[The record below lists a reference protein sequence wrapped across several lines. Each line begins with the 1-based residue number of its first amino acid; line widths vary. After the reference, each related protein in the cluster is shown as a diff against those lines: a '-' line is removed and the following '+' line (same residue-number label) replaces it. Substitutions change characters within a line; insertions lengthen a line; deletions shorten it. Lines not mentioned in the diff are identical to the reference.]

1 MELDLLA
8 ASSTRVFNDDLKK
21 QAAELEPPVGLFINN
36 AGSSTLVQQ
45 LVDGAPGDVL
55 ITADEKNMNDAKE
68 AGVVNDPVQLASNV
82 MVMVVPSGNPGNIN
96 SIEDITDESTF
107 VLCDPQVPCGTVSE
121 SIIESKGLD
130 ITADSLEHQVADVLG
145 KVTSGEADAGWVYA
159 TDAAAAGDT
168 VEVIEIEG
176 AEEFTNGIFGAV
188 VYESENPE
196 SAQQLLDLV
205 ADDFDKVWKEY
216 GFTPED

>member
-1 MELDLLA
+1 MSKSRLCDL
-8 ASSTRVFNDDLKK
+8 
-21 QAAELEPPVGLFINN
+21 
-36 AGSSTLVQQ
+36 
-45 LVDGAPGDVL
+45 GAPSNLLKPCAPKTGDLPCACVL
-55 ITADEKNMNDAKE
+55 GLWRRPI
-68 AGVVNDPVQLASNV
+68 P
-82 MVMVVPSGNPGNIN
+82 
-96 SIEDITDESTF
+96 
-107 VLCDPQVPCGTVSE
+107 
-121 SIIESKGLD
+121 KGLD

-216 GFTPED
+216 